1 MKKRILTICLSLMTL
16 YTLQSQQEKESL
28 EKKAIIAIMQEQQED
43 WSRGD
48 LEGFMEG
55 YWKSD
60 SLKFYS
66 SRGVTYGW
74 QNTLENYKNGYPTK
88 AHIGTL
94 KFKINDISRIEE
106 EAYFVMGEYHLNREV
121 GDANGVFMIIFKK
134 IDGAW
139 KIIADMSC

>member
-1 MKKRILTICLSLMTL
+1 MKKILLTL
-16 YTLQSQQEKESL
+16 IIGLLTYNAVRSQDEGAKL
-28 EKKAIIAIMQEQQED
+28 DKKAILAIMAQQQQD
-43 WSRGD
+43 WSNGD
-48 LEGFMEG
+48 LEGFMDG

-74 QNTLENYKNGYPTK
+74 KNTLENYKKGYPTK
-88 AHIGTL
+88 AHSGIL
-94 KFKINDISRIEE
+94 KFKINDISKIEE
-106 EAYFVMGEYHLNREV
+106 AAYFVMGEYLLSREI

-134 IDGAW
+134 IDGVW